1 MKRASLLSRIFFCL
15 VMVTFTAA
23 LARSAGA
30 APEAHILRID
40 PRAALSEGAPI
51 LTTVIEIVQ
60 ANRLN
65 DVLTNAGCNNTKS
78 DDCVSDALET
88 KDALFSPFPFPEGNA
103 RFFVTVDGAEQ
114 PTKFV
119 SKAQWSAS
127 YKDPSVGTAWLI
139 ALDASSGMGARY
151 NDAREVANQF
161 VGTLGPNDI
170 VNLII
175 FDDRPNQYVADS
187 KWVTAKNKG
196 NVIKILEA
204 NGKASESHG
213 SSRALFDQVKKMV
226 QNSFG
231 DLGNTGGPNVPLHQ
245 AMVLLSNG
253 AGRQDPGTN
262 SLSAEAMHQYMT
274 DGRFPQ
280 DAVMKTPLPV
290 ISIYFP
296 NGAGTMNDFYR
307 SNDAAFMQNIANP
320 EIGGFFDIVRGGQG
334 VPKGRKIVDVVK
346 RRFDLMW
353 IVKWRLSCIAPTVA
367 QTFDL
372 VFTNIK
378 NTTVKPD
385 ASFKNVAI
393 GIDPTAWPL
402 DINIAQTQAEAQ
414 ANPLYPGGTFR
425 VYGDFCWGGDKGRA
439 EAYFVPAGSKPDPNA
454 NKNDPDLA
462 KKAMQNLIAQNMR
475 GGAIEAGDTFVTLQ
489 VPDDE
494 KMLEGQ
500 GDNTIA
506 RVVVYDNKAHRA
518 SGTDE
523 KSVLALKAMKKPF
536 NLPLILGI
544 GGGVVVIGLL
554 VIVLLRGG
562 GGGKGGKRKG
572 GAPPPAPV
580 VAGGYTPP
588 YQGGGSPPAG
598 GYGGGPPP
606 GGYGPGGYGG
616 GGGGGYGASPDP
628 RSEAYA
634 APVSPVAVAPVAP
647 HVVPAQVVPAHM
659 VPPSM
664 GNVVAPGG
672 ASVPL

>member
-1 MKRASLLSRIFFCL
+1 M
-15 VMVTFTAA
+15 TP
-23 LARSAGA
+23 SAGRRFGFLALVVVGLLCVLGNRAEA

-40 PRAALSEGAPI
+40 PRAAVTEGAPI

-65 DVLTNAGCNNTKS
+65 DVLTAAGCNNTKN
-78 DDCVSDALET
+78 DDCVSNALET

-114 PTKFV
+114 PTKFI
-119 SKAQWSAS
+119 SKAAWSAS

-139 ALDASSGMGARY
+139 ALDASSGMGAHY

-161 VGTLGPNDI
+161 VGALGPNDL

-175 FDDRPNQYVADS
+175 FDDRPNQYQADS
-187 KWVTAKNKG
+187 KWVTTKNKAS
-196 NVIKILEA
+196 VVKILEA
-204 NGKASESHG
+204 NSRPSESHG

-231 DLGNTGGPNVPLHQ
+231 DLGNTGGPAVPLHQ

-274 DGRFPQ
+274 GGRFPE

-296 NGAGTMNDFYR
+296 NGGGTMNDFYR

-320 EIGGFFDIVRGGQG
+320 EIGGFFDIVRSNQG
-334 VPKGRKIVDVVK
+334 VEKGRKIIDVVK

-402 DINIAQTQAEAQ
+402 DINIQQTVAEAQ
-414 ANPLYPGGTFR
+414 VNPLFPGGTFR

-439 EAYFVPAGSKPDPNA
+439 EAYFVPAGSKPDPSA
-454 NKNDPDLA
+454 NKTDVDLA

-500 GDNTIA
+500 GDNTVA

-523 KSVLALKAMKKPF
+523 KSVLTLKAGKKPF

-554 VIVLLRGG
+554 VVVLLRGG

-572 GAPPPAPV
+572 GGPPPTPI
-580 VAGGYTPP
+580 VAGGY
-588 YQGGGSPPAG
+588 GGGSPPAG
-598 GYGGGPPP
+598 GYGGAPP
-606 GGYGPGGYGG
+606 GGGYGG
-616 GGGGGYGASPDP
+616 GGYPPAGGGGYGASAPDIGMGASGGVGLGAIGSSTP
-628 RSEAYA
+628 YVPP
-634 APVSPVAVAPVAP
+634 APAVIAQQAVAQRAGSNGN
-647 HVVPAQVVPAHM
+647 QVT
-659 VPPSM
+659 
-664 GNVVAPGG
+664 PGG

>member
-1 MKRASLLSRIFFCL
+1 MNLRVALLALSLLGL
-15 VMVTFTAA
+15 VSVF
-23 LARSAGA
+23 ARRAEA

-40 PRAALSEGAPI
+40 PRAAVTEGAPI

-65 DVLTNAGCNNTKS
+65 DVLTSAGCNNSKS
-78 DDCVSDALET
+78 DDCVSNALET
-88 KDALFSPFPFPEGNA
+88 KDALFSPFPFPEANA

-119 SKAQWSAS
+119 SKAAWSAS

-139 ALDASSGMGARY
+139 ALDASSGMGSHY
-151 NDAREVANQF
+151 GDAREVANQF
-161 VGTLGPNDI
+161 VGALGPNDL

-175 FDDRPNQYVADS
+175 FDDRANQYVADS
-187 KWVTAKNKG
+187 KWVTTKNKG
-196 NVIKILEA
+196 AVVKLLEA
-204 NGKASESHG
+204 NGHPSESHG

-226 QNSFG
+226 QEAFG

-274 DGRFPQ
+274 GGRFPE

-296 NGAGTMNDFYR
+296 NGGGTMNDFYR

-334 VPKGRKIVDVVK
+334 VDKGRKIIDVVR

-393 GIDPTAWPL
+393 GIDPTSWPL
-402 DINIAQTQAEAQ
+402 DINMQQTVAEAQ
-414 ANPLYPGGTFR
+414 VNPLYPGGTFR

-454 NKNDPDLA
+454 SKNDPDIA

-523 KSVLALKAMKKPF
+523 KSVLTLKAQRKPF

-562 GGGKGGKRKG
+562 GGKGGKRKG
-572 GAPPPAPV
+572 GSPPPAPV
-580 VAGGYTPP
+580 VAGGYGGGSGGGYGAPP
-588 YQGGGSPPAG
+588 GGGYGGSPPG
-598 GYGGGPPP
+598 
-606 GGYGPGGYGG
+606 GG
-616 GGGGGYGASPDP
+616 GGGGGYGASAPDGVGWQ
-628 RSEAYA
+628 A
-634 APVSPVAVAPVAP
+634 SPAGASGHGFGAIGSSTPY
-647 HVVPAQVVPAHM
+647 
-659 VPPSM
+659 VPPAPAIIAQQASSQPHAS
-664 GNVVAPGG
+664 NPTPGG

>member
-1 MKRASLLSRIFFCL
+1 MLLVAAIFFPR
-15 VMVTFTAA
+15 A
-23 LARSAGA
+23 AGA

-40 PRAALSEGAPI
+40 PRAAVTEGAPI

-78 DDCVSDALET
+78 DDCVSNALET
-88 KDALFSPFPFPEGNA
+88 KDALYSPFPFPEGNA

-139 ALDASSGMGARY
+139 ALDASSGMGTRY
-151 NDAREVANQF
+151 SDAREVANQF
-161 VGTLGPNDI
+161 VGALGPNDL

-187 KWVTAKNKG
+187 KWVTSKNKDS
-196 NVIKILEA
+196 VRKILEA
-204 NGKASESHG
+204 NGRASESHG

-226 QNSFG
+226 QDAFG

-245 AMVLLSNG
+245 AMVLLSDG

-262 SLSAEAMHQYMT
+262 SLSADAMHQYMT
-274 DGRFPQ
+274 DGRFPA
-280 DAVMKTPLPV
+280 DAVVKTPLPV

-296 NGAGTMNDFYR
+296 TGSGTMNDFYR

-320 EIGGFFDIVRGGQG
+320 EIGGFFDIVRAGQG
-334 VPKGRKIVDVVK
+334 VDKGRKIIDVVK

-393 GIDPTAWPL
+393 GIDPTQWPL
-402 DINIAQTQAEAQ
+402 DVNTQQTLAEAA

-439 EAYFVPAGSKPDPNA
+439 EAYFVPAGTKPDPNV
-454 NKNDPDLA
+454 NKSDPDVA

-475 GGAIEAGDTFVTLQ
+475 GGATEAGDTFVTLQ
-489 VPDDE
+489 VPDDD
-494 KMLEGQ
+494 KMLEGT

-506 RVVVYDNKAHRA
+506 RVVVYDNKARRA
-518 SGTDE
+518 SGFDE
-523 KSVLALKAMKKPF
+523 KTVLTLKAQKKPF

-544 GGGVVVIGLL
+544 VGGIVVIGLL
-554 VIVLLRGG
+554 VVVLLRG

-572 GAPPPAPV
+572 GAPPPQPV
-580 VAGGYTPP
+580 VAGGYSGP
-588 YQGGGSPPAG
+588 GGPGAPG
-598 GYGGGPPP
+598 GTPPP
-606 GGYGPGGYGG
+606 GGYGGAPPGGY
-616 GGGGGYGASPDP
+616 GGGGYGASP
-628 RSEAYA
+628 REANAPNMAGA
-634 APVSPVAVAPVAP
+634 ANVSQGTPAPFVPSPVPMQMPMASPAPYSANPVQNTP
-647 HVVPAQVVPAHM
+647 IGAQ
-659 VPPSM
+659 
-664 GNVVAPGG
+664 GG